1 MSFLLNRRP
10 LLYVVAGV
18 TAAMTGVALLSI
30 PGRVGT
36 ITASHGL
43 VFVCSFLLFLIPF
56 RDHGRSRPRLVRVAF
71 MMAAIIAC
79 AWSLIGFTLLFAS
92 RTLSPQMQKILWY
105 IMPIFAGMALG
116 ILILLV
122 ISGELFTTSSR
133 PTSVDTSADVRKD
146 RKGSEPSIDT
156 KDEAEHSLV

>member
-1 MSFLLNRRP
+1 MLRRDPVITP
-10 LLYVVAGV
+10 LLYVIAGV
-18 TAAMTGVALLSI
+18 TAAMTGAALLSI

-56 RDHGRSRPRLVRVAF
+56 RAHGRSRPRLVRVAF
-71 MMAAIIAC
+71 MMAAIIAS

-92 RTLSPQMQKILWY
+92 RRLPAQMQNMLWY
-105 IMPIFAGMALG
+105 LMPIFAGMALG
-116 ILILLV
+116 ILLLLV

-133 PTSVDTSADVRKD
+133 PTSVDTSADE
-146 RKGSEPSIDT
+146 KGFKGKKWSGSMKAD
-156 KDEAEHSLV
+156 

>member
-1 MSFLLNRRP
+1 MQLRDLNVLPRFNRKLMP
-10 LLYVVAGV
+10 YVIFGV
-18 TAAMTGVALLSI
+18 TVAITAAALLSI

-116 ILILLV
+116 ILLLLV

-133 PTSVDTSADVRKD
+133 PTSVDTSADEKERPEGVRAKY
-146 RKGSEPSIDT
+146 
-156 KDEAEHSLV
+156 

>member
-1 MSFLLNRRP
+1 MLRRDPVITP
-10 LLYVVAGV
+10 LLYVIAGA
-18 TAAMTGVALLSI
+18 TAAMTGAALLSI

-56 RDHGRSRPRLVRVAF
+56 RAHGRSRPRLVRVAF

-92 RTLSPQMQKILWY
+92 RTLPPQMQKILWY

-116 ILILLV
+116 ILLLLV

-133 PTSVDTSADVRKD
+133 PTAAEDTSAEEKRF
-146 RKGSEPSIDT
+146 KGKKWSGRMKAD
-156 KDEAEHSLV
+156 